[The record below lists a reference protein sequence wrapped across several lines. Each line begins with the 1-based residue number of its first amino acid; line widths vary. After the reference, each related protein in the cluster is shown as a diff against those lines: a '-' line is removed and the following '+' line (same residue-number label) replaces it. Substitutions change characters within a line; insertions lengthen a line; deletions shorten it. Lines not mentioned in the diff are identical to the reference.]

1 MSAALRSSGGGG
13 DRIGQLLR
21 VLILDIG
28 KLNHGGAR
36 RASVGLLGWGFWKLV
51 IGKVKKTILG
61 VNG

>member
-1 MSAALRSSGGGG
+1 MSAALRILGGGG

-36 RASVGLLGWGFWKLV
+36 RASVGPFGWGS
-51 IGKVKKTILG
+51 GS
-61 VNG
+61 